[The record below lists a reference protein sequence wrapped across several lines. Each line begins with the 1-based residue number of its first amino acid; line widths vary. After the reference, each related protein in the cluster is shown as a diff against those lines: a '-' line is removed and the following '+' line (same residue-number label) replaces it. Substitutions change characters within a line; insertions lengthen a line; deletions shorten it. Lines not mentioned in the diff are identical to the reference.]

1 MTDTSDIL
9 LTTKELAERW
19 KLKEQT
25 LNSYRYENKGVPY
38 FKINIK
44 GSPTRAVIR
53 YKLND
58 IIEYENKN
66 RIIPKN

>member
-38 FKINIK
+38 VKINIK

>member
-9 LTTKELAERW
+9 LTTKELVERW

-25 LNSYRYENKGVPY
+25 LNSYRSKNKGVPY

-44 GSPTRAVIR
+44 GSTTRAVIR
-53 YKLND
+53 YKLSD

>member
-25 LNSYRYENKGVPY
+25 LNSYRYENKGAPY

-44 GSPTRAVIR
+44 GSSTRAVIR
-53 YKLND
+53 YKLKD

-66 RIIPKN
+66 MIIPKN